1 MIKRATTCTK
11 HQNRSP
17 PHVCLAASVSK
28 MDEKNTC
35 NSPSSCSKLAIQSR
49 KQIWEPFTHFTTESE
64 HTKAMEDTTKTGK
77 KRQRMDKANR
87 AAKQFL
93 LTSLR
98 DLCKSSDAAELKKN
112 LGRIASSADKS
123 TIIQTTYFVLSILR
137 KQLEEFWQGLE
148 SKQGQKP
155 GRVEETPTDGR
166 TLLSILRRKN
176 PDLGKNGKMPPSVV
190 AAISYIQPQVKAVK
204 SSKKK
209 FNGTLQEKKKKK
221 ITEVLQEQKKMAM
234 QSIRDS
240 VATKAT
246 RANKLTFEN
255 PKIAKMLWECKMRED
270 WSKTYPDD
278 WKHWKEFQDKI
289 DCLYTQEFRGQC
301 KLKWFR
307 QSMWEA
313 FKQFEEETF
322 ALFAETSEPLEK
334 TQKTTHATETEMEED
349 ARRKQTIISLHES
362 ATTFMM
368 EEATRPF
375 RFGNEQS
382 RIILRNMLRQ
392 WQNNQESNQ
401 EDKDTLCLQDMGHFM
416 TEIRLLWKELQER
429 SMIPTWISK
438 QTVHGEESDNSSE
451 REIL

>member
-28 MDEKNTC
+28 MAEKNTC

-49 KQIWEPFTHFTTESE
+49 KQIWEPFTHFTTEPE

-77 KRQRMDKANR
+77 KRQRIDKANR

-176 PDLGKNGKMPPSVV
+176 PDLGKNGKMPP
-190 AAISYIQPQVKAVK
+190 AISGCSDQLHSTAGE
-204 SSKKK
+204 SSQE
-209 FNGTLQEKKKKK
+209 LQKK
-221 ITEVLQEQKKMAM
+221 IQWHTAGKEEKENNRSTAGTE
-234 QSIRDS
+234 
-240 VATKAT
+240 
-246 RANKLTFEN
+246 EN
-255 PKIAKMLWECKMRED
+255 GHA
-270 WSKTYPDD
+270 
-278 WKHWKEFQDKI
+278 I
-289 DCLYTQEFRGQC
+289 D
-301 KLKWFR
+301 
-307 QSMWEA
+307 
-313 FKQFEEETF
+313 
-322 ALFAETSEPLEK
+322 
-334 TQKTTHATETEMEED
+334 
-349 ARRKQTIISLHES
+349 
-362 ATTFMM
+362 
-368 EEATRPF
+368 
-375 RFGNEQS
+375 
-382 RIILRNMLRQ
+382 
-392 WQNNQESNQ
+392 
-401 EDKDTLCLQDMGHFM
+401 
-416 TEIRLLWKELQER
+416 
-429 SMIPTWISK
+429 
-438 QTVHGEESDNSSE
+438 
-451 REIL
+451 